1 MSRVLSDV
9 NNELHLGTLRRRE
22 LASTNNFPDN
32 VQPTKY
38 NVQKTKDL
46 VKRQRPK
53 GQYHGGTE
61 ENSKVDFAYELC
73 YFFYAS
79 LLSYFIDLYIL
90 YNFYIYR

>member
-1 MSRVLSDV
+1 MSCVLSDV

-22 LASTNNFPDN
+22 LAGTNNFPDD
-32 VQPTKY
+32 VQPAKY

-61 ENSKVDFAYELC
+61 ENSKVDSAYELC
-73 YFFYAS
+73 YF
-79 LLSYFIDLYIL
+79 LCYFIVYYHIS
-90 YNFYIYR
+90 

>member
-1 MSRVLSDV
+1 MSRVFSDV
-9 NNELHLGTLRRRE
+9 NDELHLGTLRRRE
-22 LASTNNFPDN
+22 LASTNNFPDD

-61 ENSKVDFAYELC
+61 ENSKVDSA
-73 YFFYAS
+73 
-79 LLSYFIDLYIL
+79 
-90 YNFYIYR
+90 

>member
-1 MSRVLSDV
+1 MCILSDV

-22 LASTNNFPDN
+22 LTGANNVPDN

-53 GQYHGGTE
+53 GQYHGGAE
-61 ENSKVDFAYELC
+61 ENSKVESTFELC
-73 YFFYAS
+73 SFFN
-79 LLSYFIDLYIL
+79 LLPYFIYHVI
-90 YNFYIYR
+90 FISIGSGGEVA